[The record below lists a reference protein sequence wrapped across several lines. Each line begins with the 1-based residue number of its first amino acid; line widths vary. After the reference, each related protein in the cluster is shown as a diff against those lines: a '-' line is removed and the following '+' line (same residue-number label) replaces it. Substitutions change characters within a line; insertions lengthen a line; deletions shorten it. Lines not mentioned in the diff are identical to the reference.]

1 MRHTLERALWIEWR
15 AFQKLRTELIIQNH
29 TVVSRCYLRLSPWD
43 SDTNTWVY
51 TSRSTSLVRAQL
63 RPVASLLLPGLRSEE
78 NFGGDFGLPPWRPTD
93 GWRTA
98 GGVTFA
104 NSKIQKPSAVVFG
117 SCALRPPR
125 VVFVKALC
133 LVINSLT
140 S

>member
-15 AFQKLRTELIIQNH
+15 AFQKLKTELIIQNH

-51 TSRSTSLVRAQL
+51 TSTSLVRAQL
-63 RPVASLLLPGLRSEE
+63 RRCLTPELLPGLRSEE

-104 NSKIQKPSAVVFG
+104 NSKNQVQWSSDRAPFAHPVSCLLKLCVF
-117 SCALRPPR
+117 
-125 VVFVKALC
+125 
-133 LVINSLT
+133 
-140 S
+140 